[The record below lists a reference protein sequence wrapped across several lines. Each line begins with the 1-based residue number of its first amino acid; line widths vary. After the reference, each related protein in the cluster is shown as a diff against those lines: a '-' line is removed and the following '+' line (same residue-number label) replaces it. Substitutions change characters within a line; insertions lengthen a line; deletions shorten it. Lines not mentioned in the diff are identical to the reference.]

1 MSTTSSKTVR
11 VTNSNGLHARV
22 AASIAALAQE
32 FGCRIRLVGEECEAD
47 ATSILDILTLGA
59 PHGAPIEIRATGRD
73 AETAV
78 EALGRLFEEKRQARE
93 HVQHT

>member
-1 MSTTSSKTVR
+1 MPATSSKTVR
-11 VTNSNGLHARV
+11 VNNSNGLHARV

-32 FGCRIRLVGEECEAD
+32 FGCRISLVREKCEAD

-73 AETAV
+73 AENAV
-78 EALGRLFEEKRQARE
+78 QALARLFEEKLQARD
-93 HVQHT
+93 HVSHT